1 MVVPEFQ
8 RGFHRFGMNL
18 PWDYGRMQQNVRG
31 PQARF
36 TPGSPSFDS
45 KWFGEVTPKPPTRAF
60 YYDNIFGKI
69 NPFRYGNAWESSQAY
84 NDRMFPPSPR
94 T

>member
-18 PWDYGRMQQNVRG
+18 PWNYGRMQQNVRG

-36 TPGSPSFDS
+36 TPGNPGFEARR
-45 KWFGEVTPKPPTRAF
+45 FGGVTPKPPTGAF
-60 YYDNIFGKI
+60 YYDNIFGKV
-69 NPFRYGNAWESSQAY
+69 NPFRYDNAWESNQSFNAR
-84 NDRMFPPSPR
+84 NFPPAPWA
-94 T
+94 